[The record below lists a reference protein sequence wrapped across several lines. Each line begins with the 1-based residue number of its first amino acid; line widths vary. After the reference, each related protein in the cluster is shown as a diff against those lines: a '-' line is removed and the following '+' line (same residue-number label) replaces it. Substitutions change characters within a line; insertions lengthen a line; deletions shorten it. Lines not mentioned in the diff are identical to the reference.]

1 MNNIKI
7 ITLFNANEKIPF
19 MTCIVKD
26 VEENECGIKLTL
38 ENGNNIYVKGYDS
51 FFLSESANDCDKER
65 MVNVYGRLI
74 SELSQ
79 VSEETIIALMLET
92 KTYNSQHPNTPV
104 SVLDD
109 YYYCGRVKANAP
121 DEAALMNVLGLQ
133 DLRQALSQ
141 DSLLSELVASGDI
154 VIHADMGFPVAESM
168 NLGVSIDIWPV
179 NPIHQRDLT
188 KGYAVVFR
196 NDEFE
201 HEIEGDLY
209 EALSQ
214 AVDRMKIAVVFYG
227 KGDVG

>member
-7 ITLFNANEKIPF
+7 ITLFNTNKKIPF

-38 ENGNNIYVKGYDS
+38 ENDNNIYVKDYDS

-65 MVNVYGRLI
+65 MVNVFGRLI

-79 VSEETIIALMLET
+79 VSEETIRSLMSET
-92 KTYNSQHPNTPV
+92 ETYNRQHPNTPV

-121 DEAALMNVLGLQ
+121 DEPTLMNALGLQ
-133 DLRQALSQ
+133 DLREAIAE
-141 DSLLSELVASGDI
+141 DIFLSELEASGGI
-154 VIHADMGFPVAESM
+154 MLHTDMGYPVAEYLHSGIRIAIEPT
-168 NLGVSIDIWPV
+168 NLDHV
-179 NPIHQRDLT
+179 RDLT
-188 KGYAVVFR
+188 NGYVVMFR
-196 NDEFE
+196 NSEFE

-214 AVDRMKIAVVFYG
+214 AVDRMKNAVIFY
-227 KGDVG
+227 KNK

>member
-7 ITLFNANEKIPF
+7 ITLFHANEKIPF

-26 VEENECGIKLTL
+26 VEENECRIKLTL
-38 ENGNNIYVKGYDS
+38 ENDNNIYVKDYDS

-79 VSEETIIALMLET
+79 VSEETIITLMSET

-121 DEAALMNVLGLQ
+121 DESALMNVFGLQ
-133 DLRQALSQ
+133 DLREALAA

-168 NLGVSIDIWPV
+168 DIGVSIDIEPV

-188 KGYAVVFR
+188 KGYVVVFK
-196 NDEFE
+196 NGEYE
-201 HEIEGDLY
+201 HEVEGDLY

-214 AVDRMKIAVVFYG
+214 AVDRMKIAVVLYG
-227 KGDVG
+227 K

>member
-7 ITLFNANEKIPF
+7 ITIFNANENIPF

-26 VEENECGIKLTL
+26 VEKNEHGIKLTL
-38 ENGNNIYVKGYDS
+38 ENGNNIYVKDYAS

-79 VSEETIIALMLET
+79 VSEETISLLMSET

-121 DEAALMNVLGLQ
+121 DEPALMTALGLQ
-133 DLRQALSQ
+133 DLREAIAEDNFLSEVQAL
-141 DSLLSELVASGDI
+141 GGI
-154 VIHADMGFPVAESM
+154 VLHSDMGYPVVEYLHSGIRVAIE
-168 NLGVSIDIWPV
+168 
-179 NPIHQRDLT
+179 PIYLAHLRDLT
-188 KGYAVVFR
+188 NGYVVMFR
-196 NDEFE
+196 NGECGY
-201 HEIEGDLY
+201 EIEDDLY
-209 EALSQ
+209 EALYQ
-214 AVDRMKIAVVFYG
+214 VADRFKIAVVMSL
-227 KGDVG
+227 VI